1 MVHISFWF
9 TPMMFILGGIVH
21 TIKNDTGALLVGS
34 KDIGL
39 EVNADKT
46 QYMVMSRDRNAEL
59 SH

>member
-1 MVHISFWF
+1 
-9 TPMMFILGGIVH
+9 MMFILGGIVH